1 MRYLGVRKA
10 ENLEVQEVE
19 WRVTIFRG
27 VTQFLVQNEGLV
39 MPLKS

>member
-10 ENLEVQEVE
+10 ENLEVQEAE

-27 VTQFLVQNEGLV
+27 VTQCLVQNEGLV
-39 MPLKS
+39 LPRKS